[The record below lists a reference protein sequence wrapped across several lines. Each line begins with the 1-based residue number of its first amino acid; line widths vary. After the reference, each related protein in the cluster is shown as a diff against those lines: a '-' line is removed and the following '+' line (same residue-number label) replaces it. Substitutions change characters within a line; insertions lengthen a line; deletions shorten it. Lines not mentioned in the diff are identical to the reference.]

1 MQIIAAITP
10 STRDRCFPPAA
21 WEKLSSLAP
30 FRHVDPSSLSSS
42 ETLAAHLR
50 AADILLTGWGTPPL
64 IRLILD
70 ACPNLKY
77 IAHAAGSVA
86 FIDLHAWRRHILV
99 TNVMPI
105 MGLGVAEF
113 TLTCILS
120 ALRRLDALLKPALWD
135 TLPFYQVP
143 KVGFMLREKTV
154 GLVGLGII
162 GRQTL
167 DLLRPFGCRILVHDP
182 FLSASAA
189 HSLGVET
196 ADLPSLLRSSDIV
209 SLHAP
214 GTPATRHLLSRDR
227 LALLKPG
234 SILINTA
241 RGILIDHAA
250 LAEIAAPGHL
260 AVYLDVTDPEPLPPD
275 HPLRHLPNVILTPH
289 VAGPTSEAWPQMGAA
304 AVADIERFLR
314 GEKPLYPVT
323 EAQYA
328 NQSTS

>member
-1 MQIIAAITP
+1 VQIIAAITP
-10 STRDRCFPPAA
+10 ATRDRCFPPAT
-21 WEKLSSLAP
+21 WEKLQSLAP
-30 FRHVDPSSLSSS
+30 FLHVDPSSLSSDS
-42 ETLAAHLR
+42 LAPQLAPAH
-50 AADILLTGWGTPPL
+50 ILLTGWGTPPL
-64 IRLILD
+64 TRTLLD
-70 ACPNLKY
+70 ACPNLRY
-77 IAHAAGSVA
+77 IAHSAGSVA
-86 FIDLHAWRRHILV
+86 FIDLHAWRRNILV

-120 ALRRLDALLKPALWD
+120 ALRRLDAHLSPALWN

-182 FLSASAA
+182 FLSPSAA
-189 HSLGVET
+189 HALGVET
-196 ADLPSLLRSSDIV
+196 ADLDTLLRSADIV

-214 GTPATRHLLSRDR
+214 GTPATRHLLNRDR
-227 LALLKPG
+227 LALLRPG
-234 SILINTA
+234 SILVNTA
-241 RGILIDHAA
+241 RGILIDHNA
-250 LAEIAAPGHL
+250 LAEIASRGHI
-260 AVYLDVTDPEPLPPD
+260 AVYLDVIDPEPLPPD
-275 HPLRHLPNVILTPH
+275 HPLRKLPNVILTPH
-289 VAGPTSEAWPQMGAA
+289 VAGPTTEGWPQMGAA

-314 GEKPLYPVT
+314 GENPLYPVT